1 MISFLKNFDIEE
13 DVFKEYSKILK
24 TVKNYADDNDTKLSV
39 IFIPNSARFLPK
51 LFYDPGEF
59 WYRDRV
65 INIINSNN
73 VHFVDFYNEIK
84 KSGNPKKF
92 YPFGL
97 KIHFTPDGYKKLSQ
111 FVINEIN

>member
-1 MISFLKNFDIEE
+1 MYLKN
-13 DVFKEYSKILK
+13 ILK
-24 TVKNYADDNDTKLSV
+24 FLNCKIMQMIMIRNYLLFLFQ
-39 IFIPNSARFLPK
+39 IARFLPK